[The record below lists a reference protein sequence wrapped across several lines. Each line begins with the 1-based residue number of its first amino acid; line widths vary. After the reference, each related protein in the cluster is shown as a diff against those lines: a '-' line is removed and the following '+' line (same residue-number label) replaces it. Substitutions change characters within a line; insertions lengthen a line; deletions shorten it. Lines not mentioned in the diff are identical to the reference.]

1 MPSMRPRSLWM
12 RLKALAVRQRTEQ
25 ELAEELDFPWE
36 MQARNQ
42 REAGV
47 DADEAMR
54 RARLEFGN
62 VELVK
67 EDARDARGVSAIE
80 EIVHDVRYAIR
91 SLRRAPTF
99 ALSVILTI
107 GLGVGVNTSVFT
119 IFNAYVLRPF
129 DVRDPY
135 SVY

>member
-1 MPSMRPRSLWM
+1 MSGMRPRSLWM
-12 RLKALAVRQRTEQ
+12 RLKALVSRRRTER
-25 ELAEELDFPWE
+25 ELAEEVDFPLE
-36 MQARNQ
+36 MQAR
-42 REAGV
+42 RHGEAGV

-67 EDARDARGVSAIE
+67 EDARDVRGVSAVE
-80 EIVHDVRYAIR
+80 EIMHDVRYAIR

-107 GLGVGVNTSVFT
+107 G
-119 IFNAYVLRPF
+119 
-129 DVRDPY
+129 
-135 SVY
+135 